1 MSWVFS
7 AFADEA
13 GAAIDQQ
20 ARALLDAGLA
30 HADLRSVGDHN
41 IADLPEADA
50 KRARATLD
58 KAGIRVNMF
67 GSPIGKIDIA
77 DDFAID
83 LRRLDHLALMADV
96 FQCRAVRLFSYYNKK
111 RRPEAEFA
119 SVVLDR
125 LAQLRDK
132 ARKLGLKLY
141 HENEHGIF
149 GDTGRRVTQLA
160 DAVYDGDVFDLI
172 FDFDNY
178 VRCGDDCWDNWVKL
192 RGRTGAFHF
201 KDSTA
206 PPDAVHVP
214 LGEGAGQ
221 ARKVLADAAERG
233 WSGPC
238 SLEPHL
244 KHSKAVMATNVSGE
258 QPQAYSQMTAPECF
272 AVAADAAQRL
282 LRELGIAYR

>member
-1 MSWVFS
+1 MSWIFS

-13 GAAIDQQ
+13 GAPVDQQ
-20 ARALLDAGLA
+20 VKALLDAGLSYI
-30 HADLRSVGDHN
+30 DLRSVGDHN
-41 IADLPEADA
+41 IVDLPEADA
-50 KRARATLD
+50 RKARATLD
-58 KAGIRVNMF
+58 KAGITVNMF
-67 GSPIGKIDIA
+67 GSPIGKIDVA
-77 DDFAID
+77 DDFAVD

-96 FQCRAVRLFSYYNKK
+96 FDCRAVRMFSYYNKTHK
-111 RRPEAEFA
+111 PMADFT
-119 SVVLDR
+119 SIVLDR
-125 LAQLRDK
+125 MVQLRDS

-149 GDTGRRVTQLA
+149 GDICSRVEQIA

-178 VRCGDDCWDNWVKL
+178 NRCGDDCWQNWLKL
-192 RGRTGAFHF
+192 RDRTGSFHF

-206 PPDAVHVP
+206 MPNAVHVP

-221 ARKVLADAAERG
+221 ARKILADAAERG

-244 KHSKAVMATNVSGE
+244 KHSKAVLATNNSGE
-258 QPQAYSQMTAPECF
+258 QPQAFSEMTPPECF
-272 AVAADAAQRL
+272 AIAADSAQRL
-282 LRELGIAYR
+282 LNELGIAYH